1 MPEFG
6 AEKGLF
12 QGHVGRRVACAPQ
25 TPKLIEAFQQSTF
38 KGKVRG
44 EVDCHKLLGVGIL
57 CSRSCPHRS
66 DEDIPVNLQGDK
78 CYSAFCNFLS
88 LCDWKSVI
96 PLKVRALRMGFLYV
110 SGHRQHAFT
119 KSAEAAWLSRGHG
132 HKRSSERNRSNV
144 CSSLF
149 TVLAFTLLTAYF

>member
-12 QGHVGRRVACAPQ
+12 QGHVGRWVACAPQ
-25 TPKLIEAFQQSTF
+25 TPKLIEGFQQSAF

-44 EVDCHKLLGVGIL
+44 EVDCHKLLLVGIL
-57 CSRSCPHRS
+57 CSYSSPHRS
-66 DEDIPVNLQGDK
+66 DQGIPVNLQGDK

-110 SGHRQHAFT
+110 SGYRQHAFT
-119 KSAEAAWLSRGHG
+119 KSAEPA
-132 HKRSSERNRSNV
+132 
-144 CSSLF
+144 
-149 TVLAFTLLTAYF
+149 